1 MPAENIAFGF
11 FRYNISTNDY
21 DSWNTFSDKNG
32 ENGQTTKVDISS
44 LVGLDGGAA
53 VQRGYV
59 FKNNPTI
66 QPLASISKFKLKLA
80 LNTAQYGRT
89 FEDR

>member
-1 MPAENIAFGF
+1 MLFVF
-11 FRYNISTNDY
+11 SRYNISTNDY

-32 ENGQTTKVDISS
+32 ENGQTTKVDISG
-44 LVGLDGGAA
+44 LVGLDAATA

-59 FKNNPTI
+59 FKNNPTV
-66 QPLASISKFKLKLA
+66 QLFPSAKNFKLKLA